1 MNNHITADTLA
12 DIIVGFGYKIKTK
25 TGKSLTILVT
35 GSRYERI
42 DELTKGLS
50 HLGAEYDSKMS
61 GSSIGGIKVGSLRL
75 LIKSDGKSA
84 GLDVEAKAINDLQS
98 AITAAQ
104 VASGGPITV
113 RVGKRTIKDVV
124 GVEKTN
130 GTPKSDFH
138 LVNSS
143 GKAVCFISHKK
154 GSKPNDFQQ
163 WGGMTEKEIASH
175 KEVIAFAAEA
185 KAKFGDKMPPGTS
198 VYKKITD
205 KKLKGMSVFGV
216 NYGGQP
222 GINNVDV
229 LLQGDPGVK
238 EVSPSQFVLTA
249 NHVHYNGDIPDGG
262 FEPVMSLIYKGDRTN
277 LGVKGGRAS
286 IYPIAGR
293 KMIDIKDYKRK

>member
-1 MNNHITADTLA
+1 MTNVTSDTLA
-12 DIIVGFGYKIKTK
+12 DIITGFGFKIKTK
-25 TGKSLTILVT
+25 TSKSLVVLVT

-42 DELTKGLS
+42 EELTRGLH
-50 HLGAEYDSKMS
+50 HLGAEYDGKMP
-61 GSSIGGIKVGSLRL
+61 GSSIGGIRVGS
-75 LIKSDGKSA
+75 IKVLVKAEGKSG
-84 GLDVEAKAINDLQS
+84 GLDVEEKAIRDLHS

-104 VASGGPITV
+104 ISNGGPITI
-113 RVGKRTIKDVV
+113 RVGKRTIKDVA

-138 LVNSS
+138 LVNST
-143 GKAVCFISHKK
+143 GKPVCFISHKK

-163 WGGMTEKEIASH
+163 WGGMTEKEIANH
-175 KEVIAFAAEA
+175 KEVIAFAAECQS
-185 KAKFGDKMPPGTS
+185 KFGDKMPAGTS
-198 VYKKITD
+198 VYKKIQD

-216 NYGGQP
+216 NFGSQP

-238 EVSPSQFVLTA
+238 ETSPGIFVLTA
-249 NHVHYNGDIPDGG
+249 NHVHYNGDIPGGG
-262 FEPVMSLIYKGDRTN
+262 FDPVLTLIYKGDRTN